1 MLSIR
6 SFARAA
12 PRAVSRLS
20 TSSIRHSAARPST
33 LLQASWKPAQSQFA
47 AAFSTS
53 KSRWQASEDDAQ
65 LAKKLES
72 EIEFENSMKEQDGTP
87 ASVQEYLD
95 NSPFQLEDIPGQEE
109 VVLTRQYNDERYV
122 RIADIACSLM
132 LTDFTAFVSL
142 FRSQT

>member
-1 MLSIR
+1 MLSIK

-12 PRAVSRLS
+12 PRAVSRLTAS
-20 TSSIRHSAARPST
+20 AIRRPTARPST
-33 LLQASWKPAQSQFA
+33 LLQSSWKPAQSQIT

-53 KSRWQASEDDAQ
+53 TSRWQSSEDDAQ

-87 ASVQEYLD
+87 ASVKEYLD

-109 VVLTRQYNDERYV
+109 VVLTRQYNGER
-122 RIADIACSLM
+122 
-132 LTDFTAFVSL
+132 
-142 FRSQT
+142 